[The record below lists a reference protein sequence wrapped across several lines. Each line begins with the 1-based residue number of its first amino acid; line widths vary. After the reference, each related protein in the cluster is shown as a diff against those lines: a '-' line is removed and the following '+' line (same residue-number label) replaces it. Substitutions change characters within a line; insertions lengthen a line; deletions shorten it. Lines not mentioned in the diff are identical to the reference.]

1 MSKFSQLDRLAD
13 EEPEYEDRWKHDFRA
28 VRRSRR
34 NRIAENRER
43 KKAIRKALEELYFDE

>member
-43 KKAIRKALEELYFDE
+43 KTAIRKALEGLYFDE